1 MQAAKSTNVAQ
12 KDVALMLQPEQLQ
25 HLAALLAPA
34 LQSMINASTADV
46 MTINDFAK
54 ASGVSGR
61 LVWQWLDEGILL
73 RAPTDETGS
82 KKTRVLVNVYAWREK
97 LRQQAVNCRYIHSKA

>member
-1 MQAAKSTNVAQ
+1 MQTAKSTSVTQTAITP
-12 KDVALMLQPEQLQ
+12 MLQPEQLQ
-25 HLAALLAPA
+25 HLATLLAPA
-34 LQSMINASTADV
+34 LQSMLNASTADV
-46 MTINDFAK
+46 MTITDFAK
-54 ASGVSGR
+54 ASGVSDR

-97 LRQQAVNCRYIHSKA
+97 LRQQAVNCRYIASKA

>member
-1 MQAAKSTNVAQ
+1 MQTAKSTSVTQTEMAP
-12 KDVALMLQPEQLQ
+12 MLQPEQLQ
-25 HLAALLAPA
+25 HLATLLAPA
-34 LQSMINASTADV
+34 LQSMLNASTADV
-46 MTINDFAK
+46 MTITDFAK
-54 ASGVSGR
+54 VSGVSDR

-97 LRQQAVNCRYIHSKA
+97 LRQQAVNCRYITSKA

>member
-1 MQAAKSTNVAQ
+1 MQTAKSTSVTQ
-12 KDVALMLQPEQLQ
+12 TDVAPMLQPEQLQ
-25 HLAALLAPA
+25 HLATLLAPA
-34 LQSMINASTADV
+34 LQSMLNASTADV
-46 MTINDFAK
+46 MNVTDFAK
-54 ASGVSGR
+54 VSGVSDR

-97 LRQQAVNCRYIHSKA
+97 LRQQAVNCRYIASKA

>member
-12 KDVALMLQPEQLQ
+12 KDVAPMLQPEQLQ

-34 LQSMINASTADV
+34 LQSMLNASTADV

-54 ASGVSGR
+54 VSGVSDR
-61 LVWQWLDEGILL
+61 LVWQWLDEGVLL

-82 KKTRVLVNVYAWREK
+82 KKTSVLVNVYEWRAK
-97 LRQQAVNCRYIHSKA
+97 LRQQAVNSRYIHPKA

>member
-1 MQAAKSTNVAQ
+1 
-12 KDVALMLQPEQLQ
+12 MLQPEQLQ

-34 LQSMINASTADV
+34 LQSMLNASTADV

-54 ASGVSGR
+54 VSGVSDR
-61 LVWQWLDEGILL
+61 IVWQWLDEGILL
-73 RAPTDETGS
+73 RAPTDKEGK

-97 LRQQAVNCRYIHSKA
+97 LRQQAVNCRYISSKA